1 VLITPRIGMTSPF
14 PFFVHPCETSIPFP
28 LRWENEFS
36 IPPTS
41 KFHSLTTLLYMFPLH
56 FLLSKN
62 VLEVLCPL
70 KSIHVITCLHHK
82 THSHNLIFPLALWNI
97 DSFPLN
103 GLPEIPPLFSY
114 SFAYPPASSRTLL
127 LTYLNLCFLLS

>member
-1 VLITPRIGMTSPF
+1 MNF
-14 PFFVHPCETSIPFP
+14 PYLP
-28 LRWENEFS
+28 LV
-36 IPPTS
+36 
-41 KFHSLTTLLYMFPLH
+41 KFHYLTPLLYMFPLH

-62 VLEVLCPL
+62 LLEVLCPL
-70 KSIHVITCLHHK
+70 KSIDFIKCLHCK

-127 LTYLNLCFLLS
+127 LTYLSSLFSPLLELARRIVPPLVTEDHVAGK